1 MMPVA
6 AVTPDAGTKRVL
18 ADADF
23 ADAFRLVTRDAT
35 LDAPL
40 AARRMVARMPAW
52 VRALMAV
59 RDVAVAP
66 LGLRTSCSLS
76 AQPVARIG
84 LFPVLSEASDRVVLG
99 LDDRHLDF
107 RLIVDVAPV
116 ARGRAV
122 TLTTVV
128 RTHNELGRAYLAAI
142 LPLHRVIVRT
152 MLRRAAK
159 S

>member
-1 MMPVA
+1 MPVA
-6 AVTPDAGTKRVL
+6 AVTPDAGTQRIL

-23 ADAFRLVTRDAT
+23 ADAYRLVIADAT

-40 AARRMVARMPAW
+40 VARRIVARAPAW
-52 VRALMAV
+52 IRALTAI
-59 RDVAVAP
+59 RNAAVAP
-66 LGLRTSCSLS
+66 LGLKTPHSLS

-84 LFPVLSEASDRVVLG
+84 FFPVLSEAPERVVLG

-107 RLIVDVAPV
+107 RLIVDVVPLAQ
-116 ARGRAV
+116 RRQV

-128 RTHNELGRAYLAAI
+128 RTHNEFGRAYLATI
-142 LPLHRVIVRT
+142 LPFHRFIVRT
-152 MLRRAAK
+152 MLRRIAK